1 MRNDAGINGDAQRIE
16 QLAWMLFLKIY
27 DAREDDWEI
36 DDDNYQSIIPEECRW
51 RNWAADDK
59 SGKAMTGDTLL
70 NFVNNTLF
78 PTLKNLNVTPDTP
91 LKKSIVKTTFEDANN
106 YMKDGVLLRQVIN
119 VIDELDLSD
128 YEESHAFGEIY
139 ESILRELQS
148 AGSAGEFYTPR
159 AVTDFMAK
167 MIKPKIGEKMADFAC
182 GTGGFITSWL
192 KELAPQVKTTADQ
205 AEYANSIYGI
215 EKKQF
220 PYMLCITNMLLHG
233 LDVPNIY
240 HDNSLLRDVLDYTE
254 EDQFDVILMNPP
266 YGGSEKADVKN
277 HFPADLA
284 SSETADLFM
293 SVIMYRLKK
302 NGRAAVILPDGF
314 LFGTDNAKV
323 AIKKKLLSEFNLH
336 TIIRLPSSVF
346 SPYTSITT
354 NILFF
359 DRTGSTTETWYYRL
373 DMPEGYK
380 HFSKT
385 KPMKLEHFD
394 PVIEW
399 WNNRQEINIDGFDK
413 AKKYTVKQ
421 LTDDFGYNLDLC
433 GYPHEEEEILDPM
446 DLIQRYE
453 EKRAS
458 LNAEIDRVLAE
469 ITALL
474 GGTKE

>member
-1 MRNDAGINGDAQRIE
+1 MD
-16 QLAWMLFLKIY
+16 
-27 DAREDDWEI
+27 
-36 DDDNYQSIIPEECRW
+36 
-51 RNWAADDK
+51 
-59 SGKAMTGDTLL
+59 
-70 NFVNNTLF
+70 FVNNTLF

-91 LKKSIVKTTFEDANN
+91 IKKSIVKTTFEDANN

-119 VIDELDLSD
+119 VIDELDFSD

-205 AEYANSIYGI
+205 AEYANSIYGV

-254 EDQFDVILMNPP
+254 DDQFDVILMNPP

-323 AIKKKLLSEFNLH
+323 AIKEE
-336 TIIRLPSSVF
+336 TAIR
-346 SPYTSITT
+346 I
-354 NILFF
+354 
-359 DRTGSTTETWYYRL
+359 
-373 DMPEGYK
+373 
-380 HFSKT
+380 
-385 KPMKLEHFD
+385 
-394 PVIEW
+394 
-399 WNNRQEINIDGFDK
+399 
-413 AKKYTVKQ
+413 
-421 LTDDFGYNLDLC
+421 
-433 GYPHEEEEILDPM
+433 
-446 DLIQRYE
+446 
-453 EKRAS
+453 
-458 LNAEIDRVLAE
+458 
-469 ITALL
+469 
-474 GGTKE
+474 